1 MSQEFERFGAY
12 LKVADMLIEQASK
25 EGLAEKARVLA
36 LHLAHYQ
43 KKYEPI
49 AVQVSLKLLLTETND
64 DSQAGALADGF
75 DVLIEVIRAVATPV
89 EGAH

>member
-43 KKYEPI
+43 TKYEPI
-49 AVQVSLKLLLTETND
+49 PVQESLRLMLTETID

-75 DVLIEVIRAVATPV
+75 AVLIEVMRAVATPV
-89 EGAH
+89 GAH